1 MCFSPEADLVAG
13 IVIGVIGV
21 DAFRHVRSPRERP
34 LAALP
39 IVFAFHQ
46 LIEVVVWR
54 GLQGHVDSGVWHA
67 AAWLYLAVAFGV
79 VPVLVPF
86 AVAALEPEEH
96 RAHARSF
103 VLLGALVAA
112 VLMYAVVRG
121 PVEARLEG
129 HHIAYSV
136 GLWHGGVVVALY
148 VVATT
153 GSMLMSSLRYV
164 RWVGLVNLVAVALLA
179 WLNASGLIS
188 LWCIWAAVVSIG
200 IALHLR
206 REPEARVLPPRWEPV
221 RS

>member
-96 RAHARSF
+96 RARARSF

-112 VLMYAVVRG
+112 VLMFCWNVFCLVSTTLGASVTVAVCAVSTAAL
-121 PVEARLEG
+121 PARVQ
-129 HHIAYSV
+129 AQNSR
-136 GLWHGGVVVALY
+136 GGVCQQEIKVDAQNYHGQKKRKKAL
-148 VVATT
+148 
-153 GSMLMSSLRYV
+153 SKNQEKSKLR
-164 RWVGLVNLVAVALLA
+164 
-179 WLNASGLIS
+179 
-188 LWCIWAAVVSIG
+188 
-200 IALHLR
+200 
-206 REPEARVLPPRWEPV
+206 
-221 RS
+221 